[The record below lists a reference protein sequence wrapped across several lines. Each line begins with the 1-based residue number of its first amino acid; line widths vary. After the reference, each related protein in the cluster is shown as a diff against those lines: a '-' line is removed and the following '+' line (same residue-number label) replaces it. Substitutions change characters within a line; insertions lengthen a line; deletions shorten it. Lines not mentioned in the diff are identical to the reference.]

1 LKEIPMETS
10 IGVVGIRELGRD
22 GALIDQKVLHES
34 IAVVAAAESEA
45 AAFCKHLGA
54 TVGAYMGAAVGM
66 SVGVGAAVT
75 LAHPATWHLF
85 VLGFGLAALVGL
97 AGASGGAFIGKA
109 VAR

>member
-1 LKEIPMETS
+1 METATG
-10 IGVVGIRELGRD
+10 IVGIRELSRD

-34 IAVVAAAESEA
+34 ITVAAPAESEG
-45 AAFCKHLGA
+45 AAFCRHLGA

-75 LAHPATWHLF
+75 LAHPAIWHLF

-97 AGASGGAFIGKA
+97 AGAAVGAFIGKA

>member
-1 LKEIPMETS
+1 METTTG
-10 IGVVGIRELGRD
+10 IVGIRELGRD
-22 GALIDQKVLHES
+22 GKLIDQKVLHES
-34 IAVVAAAESEA
+34 IAVAAPAESEE
-45 AAFCKHLGA
+45 AAFCRHLGI

-66 SVGVGAAVT
+66 AVGVGAAVM

-97 AGASGGAFIGKA
+97 AGAAAGAFIGKA